1 MMRKV
6 FYIILLLV
14 AVITA
19 CDEDYGI
26 RSQSSDLVVEGWIQ
40 NNQFPVVIL
49 TRTVPVSSEFQDMSN
64 LEDYIV
70 YWAKV
75 SITDGTDTVILTG
88 MYDENFFP
96 PYIYTTGRMRGVTG
110 KTYKLMVD
118 YQDYHAT
125 ATTTI
130 PPTPQLDS
138 FKVERV
144 PDVDSL
150 FRIKACF
157 TDNPQ
162 EKNYYQLFT
171 RVGTKYIQYTAA
183 YLGSISDEVIDQHTE
198 VAVYNGH
205 RLDTKAYSPYFSV
218 NDTVAV
224 KLAQVNREGFLFWDQ
239 YTKAQSLSTNM
250 FLSTVADIPSNISG
264 GIGYWI
270 GYGAVE
276 HYFIMSDYQ
285 SLIDVRL

>member
-49 TRTVPVSSEFQDMSN
+49 TRTLPVSSEFQNMDT

-70 YWAKV
+70 NWAKV
-75 SITDGTDTVILTG
+75 SITDGTDTVVLTG
-88 MYDENFFP
+88 KYDKDYFP
-96 PYIYTTGRMRGVTG
+96 PYIYTTGRLRGETG
-110 KTYKLMVD
+110 KSYKLMVD
-118 YQDYHAT
+118 YKDFHAS
-125 ATTTI
+125 AVTTI

-150 FRIKACF
+150 FRIKVYF
-157 TDNPQ
+157 TDNPH

-171 RVGTKYIQYTAA
+171 RQYQDDAT
-183 YLGSISDEVIDQHTE
+183 Q
-198 VAVYNGH
+198 
-205 RLDTKAYSPYFSV
+205 
-218 NDTVAV
+218 
-224 KLAQVNREGFLFWDQ
+224 QVL
-239 YTKAQSLSTNM
+239 
-250 FLSTVADIPSNISG
+250 
-264 GIGYWI
+264 
-270 GYGAVE
+270 
-276 HYFIMSDYQ
+276 
-285 SLIDVRL
+285 